1 MAINHIMLCLSI
13 QTNSSSNV
21 LPDNG
26 CTLNSIA
33 RICHI
38 LHAKTMVNDYQK
50 DIFQTYDHLKPSVAE
65 WRGQARCGAE
75 IINAVRQ

>member
-1 MAINHIMLCLSI
+1 MLCFSI
-13 QTNSSSNV
+13 QTNSSSTV
-21 LPDNG
+21 LPDDG

-38 LHAKTMVNDYQK
+38 LHAKTMVNDFQK
-50 DIFQTYDHLKPSVAE
+50 DIKKIYNISTPDVSE

-75 IINAVRQ
+75 IINAIRQ